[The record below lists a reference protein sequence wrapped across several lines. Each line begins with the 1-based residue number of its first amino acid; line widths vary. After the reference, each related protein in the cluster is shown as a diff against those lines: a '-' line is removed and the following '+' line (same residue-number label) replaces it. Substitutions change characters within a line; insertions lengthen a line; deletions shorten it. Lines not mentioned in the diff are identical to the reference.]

1 MRQIRTRA
9 GEAVTPPGAADRFR
23 QVRRLLQSEGPAGV
37 AVRVLNRATDA
48 LTPAG
53 YGNLPVN
60 REDLAGAYETL
71 ASGAPLPEPAPWSE
85 DEPLKV
91 AWVCGPPGEGSGGHT
106 TMFRMVDALERSG
119 HTCIIYIHDRHG
131 WEIEQHCRTIRAWWP
146 WVKAEV
152 RDLADGIEDAQ
163 VVLATSWETVYPIL
177 GSRAKGRRCYFVQD
191 FEPSFYPSGSTA
203 MLAEATYRFGF
214 HGVTAGGWLADLLQG
229 EYGMS
234 ADHFDFGCDLEHYRL
249 DPSRDTADERAG
261 ICYFCCPSK
270 PRRAH
275 ELAVVAL
282 DLFAARHPEVPIH
295 TFGEPAGTLPFR
307 VVDHGLLTPD
317 QLGSLYRRSIAGLVL
332 SATNVSLVP
341 HEMLAAGCI
350 PVVNDAEHNRVVLD
364 NDHVAYA
371 PPTPFGL
378 ANALSALV
386 SNPRDQT
393 LASAREAA
401 ESVGT
406 TTWEASGRQ
415 MEQILRRVASVSTFS
430 ELVA

>member
-1 MRQIRTRA
+1 M
-9 GEAVTPPGAADRFR
+9 TPPGAADRFR
-23 QVRRLLQSEGPAGV
+23 QTRRLLQTEGPAGV

-53 YGNLPVN
+53 YGELPVSK
-60 REDLAGAYETL
+60 EDLTRASEML
-71 ASGAPLPEPAPWSE
+71 ASGASLPEPAPWTE
-85 DEPLKV
+85 GEPLKV
-91 AWVCGPPGEGSGGHT
+91 AWVCGPAGEGSGGHT

-119 HTCIIYIHDRHG
+119 HTCVIYIHDRHG
-131 WEIEQHCRTIRAWWP
+131 WKIEQHRGTIRAWWP

-152 RDLADGIEDAQ
+152 RDLADGIEDAH

-177 GSRAKGRRCYFVQD
+177 GSNALGRRCYFVQD
-191 FEPSFYPSGSTA
+191 FEPSFYPSGSLA
-203 MLAEATYRFGF
+203 LLAEATYRFGF
-214 HGVTAGGWLADLLQG
+214 HGVTAGRWLADLLQR

-234 ADHFDFGCDLEHYRL
+234 ADHFDFGCDLDHYRL
-249 DPSRDTADERAG
+249 DAARDEVVERSG
-261 ICYFCCPSK
+261 VCYFCCPSK

-282 DLFAARHPEVPIH
+282 DLFASRHPEVAIH
-295 TFGEPAGTLPFR
+295 TFGEPAGALPFP
-307 VVDHGLLTPD
+307 VIDHGLLAPK
-317 QLGSLYRRSIAGLVL
+317 QLGSLYRRTIAGLVL

-364 NDHVAYA
+364 NEHVAYA

-386 SNPRDQT
+386 GASPEDR
-393 LASAREAA
+393 ASSARAAA
-401 ESVGT
+401 ESVST
-406 TTWEASGRQ
+406 TTWEESGGQVER
-415 MEQILRRVASVSTFS
+415 ILRGVARVPALS